1 MQANLVNSFK
11 SLVSSAEKEDIA
23 NLKEV
28 IKASVDNPPTAAE
41 IEAAKDNFKTL
52 ISDGITPAD
61 LKEIKTGIKAGL
73 EAAGVTPAE
82 LEEIK
87 AAAQEAFGD
96 NPLFEKFSE
105 QKESLANLKEVI
117 KASVDNPPTA
127 AEIEAA
133 KDNFKTLISDGIT
146 PADLKE
152 IKTGIKAGLEAAG
165 VTPAELEEIKAA
177 AQEAFGD
184 NPLFGISDTLVGTDG
199 KDFLLDMNAKD
210 IPFMPP
216 TDLKYDLGSASKLD
230 KVFDRLE
237 VNDSLMV
244 ADIISQVEVN
254 NFETG
259 LQFI

>member
-1 MQANLVNSFK
+1 MQADLVNSFK

-96 NPLFEKFSE
+96 
-105 QKESLANLKEVI
+105 A
-117 KASVDNPPTA
+117 
-127 AEIEAA
+127 
-133 KDNFKTLISDGIT
+133 
-146 PADLKE
+146 
-152 IKTGIKAGLEAAG
+152 
-165 VTPAELEEIKAA
+165 
-177 AQEAFGD
+177 
-184 NPLFGISDTLVGTDG
+184 PLFGISDTLVGMDG
-199 KDFLLDMNAKD
+199 KDFLLDINAKD

-230 KVFDRLE
+230 RVFDRLE

-254 NFETG
+254 NFEAG
-259 LQFI
+259 FQFI